1 MNHSSTLPGGLRQP
15 LRWQSIRKGWR
26 NALRWVF
33 SVANIAR
40 VLARPTV
47 SHGQSAFQPA
57 RRSPAALLLIVLAHL
72 GLLIVLASGHSL
84 SVPTLPTPLSMNVMH
99 IAMSTPKV
107 PPRVE
112 SKPKITANT
121 PDTPQTPA
129 KTLAQPAPARLA
141 PALPSSASPM
151 AAPESATLEPGTAT
165 AVIAAPMPA
174 TPPAPVQ
181 SVVAPRFDIDYLD
194 NPAPNYPPISRRNR
208 EAGRVL
214 LHVFVEA
221 SGLPGKIEVRTSSG
235 YERLDKSAIAAVSRW
250 KFLPARQG
258 KDAVAAW
265 VLVPIDFSL
274 QE

>member
-1 MNHSSTLPGGLRQP
+1 MNPSSTLAGSLRP
-15 LRWQSIRKGWR
+15 SLRWRGLCNAVRLALSIGHIGA
-26 NALRWVF
+26 ALV
-33 SVANIAR
+33 
-40 VLARPTV
+40 RPAG
-47 SHGQSAFQPA
+47 SHSQLPFQAA

-72 GLLIVLASGHSL
+72 GLLAVLASSHSV
-84 SVPTLPTPLSMNVMH
+84 SLPTPPTPLLMNVVH
-99 IAMSTPKV
+99 IVMSTPKV

-112 SKPKITANT
+112 FKPTTTPNT
-121 PDTPQTPA
+121 RDTPA
-129 KTLAQPAPARLA
+129 KTLARPAPARFA

-151 AAPESATLEPGTAT
+151 AAPELAALEPGTQT
-165 AVIAAPMPA
+165 AVISAAAPTPA

-235 YERLDKSAIAAVSRW
+235 FERLDKSAIAAVSRW

-258 KDAVAAW
+258 KDAVTAW

-274 QE
+274 QG